1 MGSNSLDLT
10 FDPNMSNQVHAIAIQ
25 SDGKILIGGE
35 FTTVGGV
42 VRNYIARLNSDGTLD
57 AGFDP
62 NVNGNVPAI
71 AIQSDGKILIGG
83 DFTTVGGVIRN
94 RIARCMR
101 EGDRSFTCITADSS
115 MVYVYD
121 QYALSLCKIDPETMT
136 IVMEQI
142 IGSFNIKYMAVDNIY
157 IYVYDQDNAIIKR
170 YFKDTFAFD
179 KDLYNGAGLY
189 LSNLEAVN

>member
-1 MGSNSLDLT
+1 MGSN
-10 FDPNMSNQVHAIAIQ
+10 
-25 SDGKILIGGE
+25 
-35 FTTVGGV
+35 
-42 VRNYIARLNSDGTLD
+42 
-57 AGFDP
+57 
-62 NVNGNVPAI
+62 
-71 AIQSDGKILIGG
+71 
-83 DFTTVGGVIRN
+83 
-94 RIARCMR
+94 
-101 EGDRSFTCITADSS
+101 RSFTCITADSS

-142 IGSFNIKYMAVDNIY
+142 IGSFNIKCMAVDNTY